1 MNTLNTLLFAAQL
14 ILFAA
19 FLFNAARLVHSLIT
33 NK

>member
-1 MNTLNTLLFAAQL
+1 MNTLETLLFAAQL

-19 FLFNAARLVHSLIT
+19 FLFNGARLVHALIT